1 MDQEPN
7 RIAEPY
13 KTGTADDL
21 LINAPENVDLT
32 AYDLEDDNGTDATAE
47 TKAIR
52 EDIETTRSQMSETI
66 DAIQEKLSFANISG
80 QVKEEVSE
88 QISSAFNSAKDE
100 VSGQISD
107 VISSA
112 KESVFGV
119 TRKAGRF
126 MKNAQDELKGINL
139 SGNIVPFALIGA
151 GIALAVMN
159 GKRKSSADRY
169 GKYRAR
175 SRYDQHLDSA
185 GEKTGTFDSARQ
197 KAGDAAGTVASSV
210 RGAADSAYRAIGDGT
225 SAIGETVGTL
235 GTKSREQ
242 YDHYMDVNPLAVGA
256 VAAAIGAIVGLSIP
270 RTQYEGE
277 LMGDASKKLMSQ
289 VQGTAKDAIS
299 KVQDVAEKAA
309 GAITENTGDKP
320 MEQKSQSAS
329 QNRMQSFESL
339 FGVPPSG

>member
-1 MDQEPN
+1 MAQEPN
-7 RIAEPY
+7 RIREQFTSETEEE
-13 KTGTADDL
+13 KVV
-21 LINAPENVDLT
+21 NAPEDMNL
-32 AYDLEDDNGTDATAE
+32 AGYDLVDDNDSDETAE

-66 DAIQEKLSFANISG
+66 DAIQDKLSFAKISG
-80 QVKEEVSE
+80 QVKEELSE
-88 QISSAFNSAKDE
+88 QISSAFNSAKEE
-100 VSGQISD
+100 VSEQISD

-126 MKNAQDELKGINL
+126 MKNAQDGLKGINL
-139 SGNIVPFALIGA
+139 SGNIVPFALIGT

-159 GKRKSSADRY
+159 NKRKSKADRY
-169 GKYRAR
+169 AKYRVKG
-175 SRYDQHLDSA
+175 RYDQHLESA
-185 GEKTGTFDSARQ
+185 GDKSGTFDSARQ
-197 KAGDAAGTVASSV
+197 KAGDAAGSVASSV
-210 RGAADSAYRAIGDGT
+210 RGAADTAYRAIGDGT

-270 RTQYEGE
+270 QTRYEGE
-277 LMGDASKKLMSQ
+277 LMGDASKKLISQ
-289 VQGTAKDAIS
+289 VQGTAKDALT

-309 GAITENTGDKP
+309 GAITESTENKEVP
-320 MEQKSQSAS
+320 QKSQGAS
-329 QNRMQSFESL
+329 PNRM
-339 FGVPPSG
+339 